1 MAAVTEYDK
10 KGKEIEV
17 DATGFDVIQENPYQK
32 TEREPKE
39 ATIEIERQ
47 VDERETQ
54 EAAVDTEKQADEREP
69 QEAVVD
75 IERQTDER
83 EPQEAVIDIE
93 RQADEREPQE
103 SIADV
108 EKDSKETEKVAKED
122 KELGIRAVAGY
133 TISLDGNEVK
143 TEGAFGRN
151 CLEPPIETTR
161 ALNRAYEN
169 VITLD
174 EIAAKAQMMN
184 YDLSQYFEKGSNSIF
199 NSPEDLKNALDALG
213 IEYNEELN
221 IIIQDEK
228 YGYTAYFSNENGQ
241 EKDDKSNELGNQEI
255 EIRNDKMND
264 TRNRQLGTMEA
275 GEITTVV
282 NAKGKDSF
290 DQTCNTIEAGNT
302 PIDYY
307 EDYEK
312 TEAECKNISKKSHR
326 RLLFCVNYIS

>member
-1 MAAVTEYDK
+1 MAAITEYDK

-39 ATIEIERQ
+39 ATIDIEKQ
-47 VDERETQ
+47 EDEREPK
-54 EAAVDTEKQADEREP
+54 EATIDAEKQADEREP
-69 QEAVVD
+69 QEVTAD
-75 IERQTDER
+75 AEKQAGER
-83 EPQEAVIDIE
+83 EPQEVTADVE
-93 RQADEREPQE
+93 RQADEREPKE
-103 SIADV
+103 AIADV
-108 EKDSKETEKVAKED
+108 EKDSKETEKVPKED

-133 TISLDGNEVK
+133 AISLDGNEVK

-184 YDLSQYFEKGSNSIF
+184 YDLSQHFEKGSNSIF
-199 NSPEDLKNALDALG
+199 NSPEDLKNVLDALG

-241 EKDDKSNELGNQEI
+241 EKDDKSNELGNQDI
-255 EIRNDKMND
+255 EIRNDEMND

-312 TEAECKNISKKSHR
+312 TAKPSRTLSYGEEGMNR
-326 RLLFCVNYIS
+326 GGM